1 MTSSDESG
9 FTSAFDTAN
18 NEGYIE
24 DKDFIRHTT
33 TLTEEE
39 IEYNEKYHK
48 DNDTEE
54 DYFKPRTDVVWAQ
67 TTDVIEGNLYLF
79 VRNDTLNRSDPVI
92 PDDSET
98 DSGDDSGSGCQSVDQ
113 STFWLSLS
121 SIILAVALVAAIVAL
136 IVKRVAAKRRRNAS
150 DATAHYDVKSRNKTH
165 ESISQRKVTAPKVQK
180 AETPEAPEAPAEETT
195 DEPAEEYQ
203 YGEVLEDFG
212 DTAAEETD
220 EPDSSEENKDEE

>member
-1 MTSSDESG
+1 M
-9 FTSAFDTAN
+9 
-18 NEGYIE
+18 
-24 DKDFIRHTT
+24 
-33 TLTEEE
+33 
-39 IEYNEKYHK
+39 
-48 DNDTEE
+48 
-54 DYFKPRTDVVWAQ
+54 
-67 TTDVIEGNLYLF
+67 IEGNLYLF
-79 VRNDTLNRSDPVI
+79 VRTDTLNRSDPVI

-180 AETPEAPEAPAEETT
+180 AETPKHPKRPRKKRRTSPPKSISTARCWKISATLPRRKRTNPF
-195 DEPAEEYQ
+195 
-203 YGEVLEDFG
+203 FG
-212 DTAAEETD
+212 G
-220 EPDSSEENKDEE
+220 K

>member
-1 MTSSDESG
+1 M
-9 FTSAFDTAN
+9 
-18 NEGYIE
+18 
-24 DKDFIRHTT
+24 
-33 TLTEEE
+33 
-39 IEYNEKYHK
+39 
-48 DNDTEE
+48 
-54 DYFKPRTDVVWAQ
+54 
-67 TTDVIEGNLYLF
+67 
-79 VRNDTLNRSDPVI
+79 I

-180 AETPEAPEAPAEETT
+180 AETPEAPAEETT